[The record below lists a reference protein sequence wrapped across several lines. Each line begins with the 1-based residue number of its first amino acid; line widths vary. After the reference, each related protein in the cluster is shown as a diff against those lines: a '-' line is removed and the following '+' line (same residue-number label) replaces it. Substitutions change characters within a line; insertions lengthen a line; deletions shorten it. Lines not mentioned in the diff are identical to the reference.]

1 MSTTPRTTLPSDV
14 DTPVPLPRLVLVE
27 MRKMLDTRAGFWLL
41 VVIVLLTVVA
51 TVLTAVF
58 GPEGGSSVENLLFAA
73 AGPQGLLLPVLGV
86 LLVTSEWGQ
95 RAAMTT
101 FTLVPRR
108 ERVVVAKVL
117 AALGIGLGV
126 LAITFA
132 VAALAAATSGASPG
146 DLPARVPAHFTL
158 VQVLGVMQ
166 GLAFGLLL
174 LNSAAAIV
182 SFFLLPVISS
192 IVFSVVEP
200 LQGVREWVD
209 LGFAQTPLSE
219 SSALTGDE
227 WAHVATTSLIWIV
240 LPMVLGAWRMLVSEV
255 K

>member
-1 MSTTPRTTLPSDV
+1 MSTVYTLPSDV
-14 DTPVPLPRLVLVE
+14 DARVPLPRLVLVE
-27 MRKMLDTRAGFWLL
+27 MRKMLDTRSGFWLL
-41 VVIVLLTVVA
+41 AIIVVLTAVA

-58 GPEGGSSVENLLFAA
+58 GPDEGTEMEVLLLAA
-73 AGPQGLLLPVLGV
+73 SAPQGLLLPVLGV

-108 ERVVVAKVL
+108 ERVVVAKIL
-117 AALGIGLGV
+117 AALGIGLAV
-126 LAITFA
+126 LVVTFA
-132 VAALAAATSGASPG
+132 IAALATALSGADVG
-146 DLPARVPAHFTL
+146 DVESETLGHFTL
-158 VQVLGVMQ
+158 LQVLGILQ

-182 SFFLLPVISS
+182 SYFLLPVVST

-200 LQGVREWVD
+200 LSDLRDWVD
-209 LGFAQTPLSE
+209 LGFAQSPLSE
-219 SSALTGDE
+219 PGSLTGDE
-227 WAHVATTSLIWIV
+227 WAHVASTSAIWIV
-240 LPMVLGAWRMLVSEV
+240 LPMALGTWRMLTAEV